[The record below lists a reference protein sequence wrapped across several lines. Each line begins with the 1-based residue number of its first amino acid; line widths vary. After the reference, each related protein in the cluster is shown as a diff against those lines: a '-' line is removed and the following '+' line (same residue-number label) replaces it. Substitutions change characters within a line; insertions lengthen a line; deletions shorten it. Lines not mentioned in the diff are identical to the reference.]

1 MEQEKIRKRQEKR
14 RLNKLDILFRV
25 ASEEVY
31 YPQKLVVVGF
41 FLLSFSYFMLLSIT
55 GTIYCMTR
63 RKRYNNERTWEREP
77 KEITIKMSEIRLKTY
92 AEILDVW
99 KEFWNQGLID
109 EAERKMLKTILKQE
123 LCSCQQDRPTEEE
136 ELQRINKLAN
146 SLKGT
151 LDKAVK

>member
-1 MEQEKIRKRQEKR
+1 
-14 RLNKLDILFRV
+14 
-25 ASEEVY
+25 
-31 YPQKLVVVGF
+31 
-41 FLLSFSYFMLLSIT
+41 
-55 GTIYCMTR
+55 MTR

-77 KEITIKMSEIRLKTY
+77 KEITIKMSEIRTKTY
-92 AEILDVW
+92 AQILDTW
-99 KEFWNQGLID
+99 REFYNQGLID